1 MEWSGERLLGFAS
14 RHTTDWKRFAMP
26 AATSLG
32 LPNVRGRVPLLAGL
46 AIDSFGGGCAAPL
59 LLLFFT
65 KVAGIPLGTAGVVLT
80 VATLF
85 SVAAPAVVGLVI
97 DRVGPRNLVVAAQ
110 FAQGLAFTGL
120 FFGRSVWLLFLCSLV
135 MTTGQRV
142 FWSAIFSLLAD
153 VADEGDR
160 DKWFGLGGMMQ
171 AGGFALGALTA
182 GWLLAVGGTTPF
194 LIAMAVNAVSFYLA
208 GLLLFRLHPSHHERT
223 KPDNGPAPLLRKDR
237 PFLALIGANT
247 LLALCTMMLGV
258 GVPVY
263 VTEALTVPKW
273 LVGVL
278 IAATSLV
285 LATGQT
291 LVVRHTEQRR
301 RTNVM
306 VVAGITYAAWAL
318 LMALQLHIAA
328 ALVVPALVLA
338 TACYA
343 FADVLHAATN
353 NALSAAVAP
362 EVGRGKYLSYW
373 QYSFTFASV
382 LAPGFFAQLF
392 EVHHELPWLVLALLA
407 LVASVTIYVLA
418 RVSPRLSAERI

>member
-1 MEWSGERLLGFAS
+1 
-14 RHTTDWKRFAMP
+14 MP
-26 AATSLG
+26 AAASLG

-46 AIDSFGGGCAAPL
+46 AIDSFGGGCAGPL
-59 LLLFFT
+59 LLLFFN
-65 KVAGIPLGTAGVVLT
+65 KVAGIPLGTAGVMLT

-85 SVAAPAVVGLVI
+85 SIAAPAAVGLVI

-110 FAQGLAFTGL
+110 FAQGLAFTGF
-120 FFGRSVWLLFLCSLV
+120 FFGRSMWLLFLCALV

-153 VADEGDR
+153 VADEGER

-171 AGGFALGALTA
+171 AGGLALGALVA
-182 GWLLAVGGTTPF
+182 GWLLAIGGDAPF
-194 LIAMAVNAVSFYLA
+194 LFAMALNAVTFYVA
-208 GLLLFRLHPSHHERT
+208 GLLLMRLHPSHHERT
-223 KPDNGPAPLLRKDR
+223 NQDSGPAPLLRKDKT
-237 PFLALIGANT
+237 FLALIGANT

-278 IAATSLV
+278 IAATAVV

-306 VVAGITYAAWAL
+306 VVAGITYAVWAL
-318 LMALQLHIAA
+318 LMALQVHIAA
-328 ALVVPALVLA
+328 GWVVPVLVLA

-353 NALSAAVAP
+353 NALSAEISPA
-362 EVGRGKYLSYW
+362 VGRGKYLSYW
-373 QYSFTFASV
+373 QYSFTFSSV
-382 LAPGFFAQLF
+382 LAPAFFAQLF
-392 EVHHELPWLVLALLA
+392 EVQHELPWVALAALA
-407 LVASVTIYVLA
+407 LVASLTIYILA
-418 RVSPRLSAERI
+418 RVAPRLSSERI

>member
-1 MEWSGERLLGFAS
+1 
-14 RHTTDWKRFAMP
+14 MP

-46 AIDSFGGGCAAPL
+46 AIDSFGGGCAGPL
-59 LLLFFT
+59 LLLFFN
-65 KVAGIPLGTAGVVLT
+65 KVAGIPLGKAGVMLT
-80 VATLF
+80 IATLF
-85 SVAAPAVVGLVI
+85 SIAAPAAVGLVI
-97 DRVGPRNLVVAAQ
+97 DRLGSRNLVVAAQ
-110 FAQGLAFTGL
+110 FAQGLAFTGF
-120 FFGRSVWLLFLCSLV
+120 FFGRSTWLLFLCALV

-153 VADEGDR
+153 VADEGER

-171 AGGFALGALTA
+171 AGGLALGALVA
-182 GWLLAVGGTTPF
+182 GWLLAIGGDAPF
-194 LIAMAVNAVSFYLA
+194 LFAMALNAVTFYIA
-208 GLLLFRLHPSHHERT
+208 GLLLLRLHPSHHERT
-223 KPDNGPAPLLRKDR
+223 DQDSGPAPLLRKDKT
-237 PFLALIGANT
+237 FLALIGANT

-278 IAATSLV
+278 IAAVAVV

-306 VVAGITYAAWAL
+306 VVAGITYAVWAL
-318 LMALQLHIAA
+318 LMALQVHIAA
-328 ALVVPALVLA
+328 AWVVPVLVLA
-338 TACYA
+338 TASYA

-353 NALSAAVAP
+353 NALSAAISPA
-362 EVGRGKYLSYW
+362 VGRGKYLSYW
-373 QYSFTFASV
+373 QYSFTFSSV
-382 LAPGFFAQLF
+382 LAPAFFTQLF
-392 EVHHELPWLVLALLA
+392 EVHHELPWMALAVLA
-407 LVASVTIYVLA
+407 LVASLTIYVLA
-418 RVSPRLSAERI
+418 RVAPRLSTERI